1 MENMVDIKV
10 VIDEKYIE
18 PMVEVYTRNETELV
32 GKIIYAIEN
41 VSMMNYHPVAAYDNG
56 ILKLIS
62 QRDIYCIRTE
72 GRGVVLDTEDSSYIV
87 KGTLT
92 KFEEELDCERFFRI
106 SQSEIINLYK
116 VDSFDFNLGGT
127 VGVLFDNGR
136 KSYVARRCVKSLR
149 DKLNRASESSD

>member
-10 VIDEKYIE
+10 VIDDKFVD
-18 PMVEVYTRNETELV
+18 PMVEIYTKSETEQV

-41 VSMMNYHPVAAYDNG
+41 VSMMSYPLVAAYENG

-72 GRGVVLDTEDSSYIV
+72 GRDVILDTEDSSYIV
-87 KGTLT
+87 KGTISN
-92 KFEEELDCERFFRI
+92 FEEELDAERFFRI

-116 VDSFDFNLGGT
+116 VNTFDFNLAGT

-136 KSYVARRCVKSLR
+136 KSYVARRCIKPLR
-149 DKLNRASESSD
+149 EKLKRTSESGI